1 MAFLPLDAVR
11 VDGGEGWGW
20 FVSRRF
26 VSVFFVVLLVVLV
39 EVMAL
44 VLVVAGVD
52 CVGGNFWGC
61 VSPEAGSSSE
71 PMSLGEGELVLLGV
85 VSSGS

>member
-1 MAFLPLDAVR
+1 MGVK
-11 VDGGEGWGW
+11 VGGW

-39 EVMAL
+39 QVMAL

-61 VSPEAGSSSE
+61 DSPEAGSSSE
-71 PMSLGEGELVLLGV
+71 PMSLGEGELVSLGV
-85 VSSGS
+85 ISSGC